1 MMLDPKQNLL
11 HILLHFIYYL
21 NMKLSSL
28 FGNLRQ
34 PTVKVYALVGRSG
47 TGKSFRAQL
56 VADKFHI
63 PLIVDDGLLI
73 KNDRI
78 LAGKS
83 AKQESNFLTA
93 VKRALF
99 QDPEHHKEVLN
110 ALQTER
116 FHKIMIIG
124 TSDKMATKIA
134 RRLNLPDPSQIIHI
148 EDIATKDEI
157 DTAMR
162 IRYSEGKHVIPVP
175 PLQITRNYP
184 SIVYDSIRVGLQKRL
199 AFLPFV
205 KKVQTVEKTLVCP
218 EFSKQEETS
227 ISEAAITQMVNHCLN
242 EYEETMKVSKVT
254 YVYSNEGYDLDI
266 YVRTPESISGLAIAE
281 FEEYIADSL
290 EKYGGILIH
299 KVNLHVQAWS

>member
-1 MMLDPKQNLL
+1 
-11 HILLHFIYYL
+11 
-21 NMKLSSL
+21 MKSSAL
-28 FGNLRQ
+28 FGYFKHSDI
-34 PTVKVYALVGRSG
+34 KVYALVGRSG

-56 VADKFHI
+56 VADKYHI
-63 PLIVDDGLLI
+63 PLIIDDGLLI
-73 KNDRI
+73 KHDRI

-99 QDPEHHKEVLN
+99 QDPEHYKEVMD
-110 ALQTER
+110 ALRNER
-116 FHKIMIIG
+116 FRKIMIIG
-124 TSDKMATKIA
+124 TSEKMASKIS
-134 RRLNLPDPSQIIHI
+134 RRLSLPEPSQVIHI

-184 SIVYDSIRVGLQKRL
+184 SIVYDSIRVGLRKRL
-199 AFLPFV
+199 GFLPFI
-205 KKVQTVEKTLVCP
+205 KKVETVEKTLVCP
-218 EFSKQEETS
+218 EFSKQEASS

-266 YVRTPESISGLAIAE
+266 YIRTPESIAGQERAE

>member
-1 MMLDPKQNLL
+1 MKWPLFLTNLK
-11 HILLHFIYYL
+11 H
-21 NMKLSSL
+21 
-28 FGNLRQ
+28 Q
-34 PTVKVYALVGRSG
+34 TVKVYALVGRSG

-56 VADKFHI
+56 VADKYHI

-73 KNDRI
+73 RNDKI
-78 LAGKS
+78 VAGKS

-99 QDPEHHKEVLN
+99 QDTEHLKEVLN
-110 ALQTER
+110 ALHTER
-116 FHKIMIIG
+116 YSKILIIG
-124 TSDKMATKIA
+124 TSEKMISKIA
-134 RRLNLPDPSQIIHI
+134 LRLNLPEPAQIIHI

-162 IRYSEGKHVIPVP
+162 VRYSEGKHVIPVS

-184 SIVYDSIRVGLQKRL
+184 TIVYDSIRVGLQKRFP
-199 AFLPFV
+199 FLSFW
-205 KKVQTVEKTLVCP
+205 KKNQTVEKTLVCP

-227 ISEAAITQMVNHCLN
+227 ISEAAITQMISHCLN
-242 EYEETMKVSKVT
+242 EYEATMKVEKVT
-254 YVYSNEGYDLDI
+254 YAHGNEGYDLDI
-266 YVRTPESISGLAIAE
+266 NIRTPISISALMKAE

-299 KVNLHVQAWS
+299 KVVLNVKAWS

>member
-1 MMLDPKQNLL
+1 
-11 HILLHFIYYL
+11 
-21 NMKLSSL
+21 MKLSL
-28 FGNLRQ
+28 FLANLKH

-56 VADKFHI
+56 VADKYHI

-73 KNDRI
+73 KNDKI

-83 AKQESNFLTA
+83 AKQETNFLTA

-99 QDPEHHKEVLN
+99 QEISHHEEVLN
-110 ALQTER
+110 ALQNER
-116 FHKIMIIG
+116 FRKILILG
-124 TSDKMATKIA
+124 TSEKMAAKIA
-134 RRLNLPDPSQIIHI
+134 ARLNLPAPSQIIHI

-184 SIVYDSIRVGLQKRL
+184 SIVYDSIRVGLRKRL
-199 AFLPFV
+199 AFLPIFR
-205 KKVQTVEKTLVCP
+205 KTQTVEKTLVCP
-218 EFSKQEETS
+218 EFSKQEQAS
-227 ISEAAITQMVNHCLN
+227 ISEAAITQMVRGCLN
-242 EYEETMKVSKVT
+242 EYEDTMKISKVT
-254 YVYSNEGYDLDI
+254 YSYGNEGYDLEI
-266 YVRTPESISGLAIAE
+266 TVRSPESISGHMVAE

-299 KVNLHVQAWS
+299 KVRLIVQAWS

>member
-1 MMLDPKQNLL
+1 
-11 HILLHFIYYL
+11 
-21 NMKLSSL
+21 MKLTSL
-28 FGNLRQ
+28 FGNLSH

-99 QDPEHHKEVLN
+99 QDPDHHQEMLK
-110 ALQTER
+110 ALQTEHFR
-116 FHKIMIIG
+116 KIMIIG
-124 TSDKMATKIA
+124 TSEKMATKIA

-218 EFSKQEETS
+218 EFSKQEEAS

-266 YVRTPESISGLAIAE
+266 YIRTPESISGLAVAE

>member
-1 MMLDPKQNLL
+1 MNMSLSPIIANLK
-11 HILLHFIYYL
+11 H
-21 NMKLSSL
+21 
-28 FGNLRQ
+28 

-56 VADKFHI
+56 VADKYHI

-73 KNDRI
+73 KNDKI
-78 LAGKS
+78 VAGKS

-99 QDPEHHKEVLN
+99 QDPDHHKEVMN

-116 FHKIMIIG
+116 YRKILIIG
-124 TSDKMATKIA
+124 TSEKMAAKIA
-134 RRLNLPDPSQIIHI
+134 LRLNLPEPSQIIHI

-162 IRYSEGKHVIPVP
+162 IRYSEGKHVIPVS

-184 SIVYDSIRVGLQKRL
+184 SIVYDSIKVGLRKRL
-199 AFLPFV
+199 AFLPFF

-227 ISEAAITQMVNHCLN
+227 ISEAAITQMVSHCLN
-242 EYEETMKVSKVT
+242 EYEETMKVSKVSFT
-254 YVYSNEGYDLDI
+254 YSAEGYDLDVI
-266 YVRTPESISGLAIAE
+266 IRTPQAISGLMIAE
-281 FEEYIADSL
+281 LEEYIADSL

-299 KVNLHVQAWS
+299 KVKLNVQAWS

>member
-1 MMLDPKQNLL
+1 
-11 HILLHFIYYL
+11 
-21 NMKLSSL
+21 MKLSL
-28 FGNLRQ
+28 FLANLKH

-56 VADKFHI
+56 VADKYHI

-73 KNDRI
+73 KNDKI

-83 AKQESNFLTA
+83 AKQETNFLTA

-99 QDPEHHKEVLN
+99 QEISHHEEVLN
-110 ALQTER
+110 ALQNER
-116 FHKIMIIG
+116 FRKILILG
-124 TSDKMATKIA
+124 TSEKMAAKIA
-134 RRLNLPDPSQIIHI
+134 ARLNLPTPSQIIHI

-184 SIVYDSIRVGLQKRL
+184 SIVYDSIRVGLRKRL
-199 AFLPFV
+199 AFLPVFR
-205 KKVQTVEKTLVCP
+205 KTQTVEKTLVCP
-218 EFSKQEETS
+218 EFSKQEQAS
-227 ISEAAITQMVNHCLN
+227 ISEAAITQMVRGCLN
-242 EYEETMKVSKVT
+242 EYEDTMKISKVT
-254 YVYSNEGYDLDI
+254 YSYGNEGYDLEI
-266 YVRTPESISGLAIAE
+266 TVRSPESISGHMVAE

-299 KVNLHVQAWS
+299 KVRLIVQAWS

>member
-1 MMLDPKQNLL
+1 MGLPAFVTN
-11 HILLHFIYYL
+11 FIA
-21 NMKLSSL
+21 NFK
-28 FGNLRQ
+28 N
-34 PTVKVYALVGRSG
+34 PAVKVYALVGRSG

-56 VADKFHI
+56 VADKYHI

-73 KNDRI
+73 RNDRI
-78 LAGKS
+78 VAGKS

-99 QDPEHHKEVLN
+99 QDPEHYKEVMN

-116 FHKIMIIG
+116 FHKILIIG
-124 TSDKMATKIA
+124 TSDKMAAKIA
-134 RRLNLPDPSQIIHI
+134 HRLNLPDPSQIIHI

-162 IRYSEGKHVIPVP
+162 IRYSEGKHVIPVS
-175 PLQITRNYP
+175 PLQITRSYP
-184 SIVYDSIRVGLQKRL
+184 SIVYDSIKVGLRKRL

-218 EFSKQEETS
+218 EFSKQEETA
-227 ISEAAITQMVNHCLN
+227 ISEAAITQMVTHCLT

-254 YVYSNEGYDLDI
+254 FTYGAEGYDLEI
-266 YVRTPESISGLAIAE
+266 LIRTPEVISGLMVAE
-281 FEEYIADSL
+281 LEEYIADSL

-299 KVNLHVQAWS
+299 KVRLTAQAWSV

>member
-1 MMLDPKQNLL
+1 ME
-11 HILLHFIYYL
+11 I
-21 NMKLSSL
+21 MKLRMLLS
-28 FGNLRQ
+28 NLKK
-34 PTVKVYALVGRSG
+34 PPVKVYALVGRSG

-56 VADKFHI
+56 VADKYHI

-73 KNDRI
+73 RNDKI
-78 LAGKS
+78 VAGKS
-83 AKQESNFLTA
+83 AKQEQNFLTA

-99 QDPEHHKEVLN
+99 QDPDHYNEVLK
-110 ALQTER
+110 ALHNEKY
-116 FHKIMIIG
+116 HKILIIG

-134 RRLNLPDPSQIIHI
+134 LRLNLPEPSQIIHI

-162 IRYSEGKHVIPVP
+162 VRYSEGKHVIPVS

-199 AFLPFV
+199 PFLPFL
-205 KKVQTVEKTLVCP
+205 KKAQTVEKTLVCP
-218 EFSKQEETS
+218 EFSKQEATS
-227 ISEAAITQMVNHCLN
+227 ISEAAITQMINHCLN
-242 EYEETMKVSKVT
+242 EYEATMKVEKVT
-254 YVYSNEGYDLDI
+254 YEYGSEGYDLDI
-266 YVRTPESISGLAIAE
+266 YIRTPEPLTGLAVIE

-299 KVNLHVQAWS
+299 KAKLHMQAWS

>member
-1 MMLDPKQNLL
+1 MGLPAFVTNFSANFKN
-11 HILLHFIYYL
+11 
-21 NMKLSSL
+21 
-28 FGNLRQ
+28 

-56 VADKFHI
+56 VADKYHI

-78 LAGKS
+78 VAGKS

-99 QDPEHHKEVLN
+99 QDPEHYKEVMN

-116 FHKIMIIG
+116 FRKILIIG
-124 TSDKMATKIA
+124 TSDKMAAKIA
-134 RRLNLPDPSQIIHI
+134 HRLNLPDPSQIIHI

-162 IRYSEGKHVIPVP
+162 IRYSEGKHVIPVS
-175 PLQITRNYP
+175 PLQITRSYP
-184 SIVYDSIRVGLQKRL
+184 SIVYDSIKVGLQKRL
-199 AFLPFV
+199 AFLPFI

-218 EFSKQEETS
+218 EFSKQEETA
-227 ISEAAITQMVNHCLN
+227 ISEAAITQMVTHCLT

-254 YVYSNEGYDLDI
+254 FTYGAEGYDLEI
-266 YVRTPESISGLAIAE
+266 LIRTPQVISGMMVAE
-281 FEEYIADSL
+281 LEEYIADSL

-299 KVNLHVQAWS
+299 KVRLTAQAWSV

>member
-1 MMLDPKQNLL
+1 MGLPAFVTN
-11 HILLHFIYYL
+11 FIARFK
-21 NMKLSSL
+21 N
-28 FGNLRQ
+28 
-34 PTVKVYALVGRSG
+34 PAVKVYALVGRSG

-56 VADKFHI
+56 VADKYHI

-78 LAGKS
+78 VAGKS

-99 QDPEHHKEVLN
+99 QDPDHYKEVMN

-116 FHKIMIIG
+116 FHKILIIG
-124 TSDKMATKIA
+124 TSDKMAAKIA
-134 RRLNLPDPSQIIHI
+134 RRLNLPDSSQIIHI

-162 IRYSEGKHVIPVP
+162 IRYSEGKHVIPVS
-175 PLQITRNYP
+175 PLQITRSYP
-184 SIVYDSIRVGLQKRL
+184 SIVYDSIKVGLQKRL
-199 AFLPFV
+199 AFLPFI

-218 EFSKQEETS
+218 EFSKQEETA
-227 ISEAAITQMVNHCLN
+227 ISEAAITQMVAHCLT
-242 EYEETMKVSKVT
+242 EYEETMKVSKVSFT
-254 YVYSNEGYDLDI
+254 YGAEGYDLDI
-266 YVRTPESISGLAIAE
+266 IIRTPQAISGLMVAE
-281 FEEYIADSL
+281 LEEYIADSL

-299 KVNLHVQAWS
+299 KVKLTVQAWSV

>member
-1 MMLDPKQNLL
+1 MGLPAFVTN
-11 HILLHFIYYL
+11 FIA
-21 NMKLSSL
+21 NIK
-28 FGNLRQ
+28 N

-56 VADKFHI
+56 VADKYHI

-73 KNDRI
+73 RNDRI
-78 LAGKS
+78 VAGKS

-99 QDPEHHKEVLN
+99 QDPEHYKEVMN

-116 FHKIMIIG
+116 FHKILIIG
-124 TSDKMATKIA
+124 TSDKMAAKIA
-134 RRLNLPDPSQIIHI
+134 HRLSLPDPSQIIHI

-162 IRYSEGKHVIPVP
+162 IRYSEGKHVIPVS
-175 PLQITRNYP
+175 PLQITRSYP
-184 SIVYDSIRVGLQKRL
+184 SIVYDSIKVGLQKRL
-199 AFLPFV
+199 AFLPFI

-218 EFSKQEETS
+218 EFSKQEETA
-227 ISEAAITQMVNHCLN
+227 ISEAAITQMVTHCLT

-254 YVYSNEGYDLDI
+254 FTYGAEGYDLDI
-266 YVRTPESISGLAIAE
+266 LIRTPQMISGMMVAE
-281 FEEYIADSL
+281 LEEYIADSL

-299 KVNLHVQAWS
+299 KVRLTAQAWSV

>member
-1 MMLDPKQNLL
+1 MNMGLPAFVTN
-11 HILLHFIYYL
+11 FIAYFK
-21 NMKLSSL
+21 N
-28 FGNLRQ
+28 

-56 VADKFHI
+56 VADKYHI

-78 LAGKS
+78 VAGKS

-99 QDPEHHKEVLN
+99 QDPEHYKEVMN

-116 FHKIMIIG
+116 FRKILIIG
-124 TSDKMATKIA
+124 TSDKMAAKIA
-134 RRLNLPDPSQIIHI
+134 HRLNLPDPSQIIHI

-162 IRYSEGKHVIPVP
+162 IRYSEGKHVIPVS
-175 PLQITRNYP
+175 PLQITRSYP
-184 SIVYDSIRVGLQKRL
+184 SIVYDSIKVGLQKRL
-199 AFLPFV
+199 AFLPFI

-218 EFSKQEETS
+218 EFSKQEETA
-227 ISEAAITQMVNHCLN
+227 ISEAAITQMVTHCLT

-254 YVYSNEGYDLDI
+254 FTYGAEGYDLEI
-266 YVRTPESISGLAIAE
+266 LIRTPQVISGMMVAE
-281 FEEYIADSL
+281 LEEYIADSL

-299 KVNLHVQAWS
+299 KVRLTAQAWSV

>member
-1 MMLDPKQNLL
+1 
-11 HILLHFIYYL
+11 
-21 NMKLSSL
+21 MKIMKAPLVLSNFKHS
-28 FGNLRQ
+28 N
-34 PTVKVYALVGRSG
+34 VKVYALVGRSG

-56 VADKFHI
+56 VADKYHI

-73 KNDRI
+73 RNDKI
-78 LAGKS
+78 VAGKS

-99 QDPEHHKEVLN
+99 QDPEHYEEVMN

-116 FHKIMIIG
+116 YKKILIIG

-134 RRLNLPDPSQIIHI
+134 LRLNLPEPSQIIHI

-199 AFLPFV
+199 GFLPFV
-205 KKVQTVEKTLVCP
+205 RKVQTVEKTLVCP
-218 EFSKQEETS
+218 EFSKQPDEAS
-227 ISEAAITQMVNHCLN
+227 ISEAAITQMVSHCLN
-242 EYEETMKVSKVT
+242 EYEETMKIEKVT
-254 YVYSNEGYDLDI
+254 YEYGSEGYDLDI
-266 YVRTPESISGLAIAE
+266 YVRSPESLTGLSLME

-299 KVNLHVQAWS
+299 KVSLHVQAWS

>member
-1 MMLDPKQNLL
+1 MFLANLK
-11 HILLHFIYYL
+11 HP
-21 NMKLSSL
+21 S
-28 FGNLRQ
+28 
-34 PTVKVYALVGRSG
+34 VKVYALVGRSG

-56 VADKFHI
+56 VADKYHI

-73 KNDRI
+73 KDDKI

-83 AKQESNFLTA
+83 AKQENNFLTA

-99 QDPEHHKEVLN
+99 QEVSHHEEVMN
-110 ALQTER
+110 ALQNER
-116 FHKIMIIG
+116 FRKILILG
-124 TSDKMATKIA
+124 TSEKMAAKIA
-134 RRLNLPDPSQIIHI
+134 ARLNLPEPSQIVHI

-184 SIVYDSIRVGLQKRL
+184 SIVYDSIRVGLRKRL
-199 AFLPFV
+199 AFLPVFR
-205 KKVQTVEKTLVCP
+205 KTQTVEKTLVCP
-218 EFSKQEETS
+218 EFSKQEQAS
-227 ISEAAITQMVNHCLN
+227 ISEAAITQMVRGCLN
-242 EYEETMKVSKVT
+242 EYEDTMKISKVT
-254 YVYSNEGYDLDI
+254 YSYGNEGYDLEI
-266 YVRTPESISGLAIAE
+266 TVRSPESISGHMVAE

-299 KVNLHVQAWS
+299 KVRLIVQAWS

>member
-1 MMLDPKQNLL
+1 MLRNIGHP
-11 HILLHFIYYL
+11 
-21 NMKLSSL
+21 S
-28 FGNLRQ
+28 
-34 PTVKVYALVGRSG
+34 VKVYALVGRSG

-73 KNDRI
+73 KNDKI

-99 QDPEHHKEVLN
+99 QDPEHHQEVLN
-110 ALQTER
+110 VLQTER
-116 FHKIMIIG
+116 FRKIMIIG
-124 TSDKMATKIA
+124 TSEKMATKIA
-134 RRLNLPDPSQIIHI
+134 RRLNLPDPTQVIHI

-227 ISEAAITQMVNHCLN
+227 ISEAAITQMVSHCLN

-266 YVRTPESISGLAIAE
+266 YIRTPESISGLAVAE

>member
-1 MMLDPKQNLL
+1 MFLANLK
-11 HILLHFIYYL
+11 H
-21 NMKLSSL
+21 
-28 FGNLRQ
+28 

-56 VADKFHI
+56 VADKYHI

-73 KNDRI
+73 KNDKI

-83 AKQESNFLTA
+83 AKQETNFLTA

-99 QDPEHHKEVLN
+99 QEISHHEEVLN
-110 ALQTER
+110 ALQNER
-116 FHKIMIIG
+116 FRKILILG
-124 TSDKMATKIA
+124 TSEKMAAKIA
-134 RRLNLPDPSQIIHI
+134 ARLNLPAPSQIIHI

-184 SIVYDSIRVGLQKRL
+184 SIVYDSIRVGLRKRL
-199 AFLPFV
+199 AFLPIFR
-205 KKVQTVEKTLVCP
+205 KTQTVEKTLVCP
-218 EFSKQEETS
+218 EFSKQEQAS
-227 ISEAAITQMVNHCLN
+227 ISEAAITQMVRGCLN
-242 EYEETMKVSKVT
+242 EYEDTMKISKVT
-254 YVYSNEGYDLDI
+254 YSYGNEGYDLEI
-266 YVRTPESISGLAIAE
+266 TVRSPESISGHMVAE

-299 KVNLHVQAWS
+299 KVRLIVQAWS

>member
-1 MMLDPKQNLL
+1 MKFLSL
-11 HILLHFIYYL
+11 HA
-21 NMKLSSL
+21 M
-28 FGNLRQ
+28 FGNR
-34 PTVKVYALVGRSG
+34 PVKVYALVGRSG

-56 VADKFHI
+56 VADRYHI

-73 KNDRI
+73 RNDRI
-78 LAGKS
+78 IAGKS

-99 QDPEHHKEVLN
+99 QDPVHHQEVLN

-116 FHKIMIIG
+116 FRKILIIG

-175 PLQITRNYP
+175 PIQITRNYP
-184 SIVYDSIRVGLQKRL
+184 SIVYDSIRVGLQKRF
-199 AFLPFV
+199 AFLPFK

-218 EFSKQEETS
+218 EFSKQEASSS

-242 EYEETMKVSKVT
+242 EYADTMKVSKVT
-254 YVYSNEGYDLDI
+254 YEYSNEGYDLEI
-266 YVRTPESISGLAIAE
+266 YVRTPETISGGTVAE
-281 FEEYIADSL
+281 FEEFIADSL

-299 KVNLHVQAWS
+299 KVILHVQAWS